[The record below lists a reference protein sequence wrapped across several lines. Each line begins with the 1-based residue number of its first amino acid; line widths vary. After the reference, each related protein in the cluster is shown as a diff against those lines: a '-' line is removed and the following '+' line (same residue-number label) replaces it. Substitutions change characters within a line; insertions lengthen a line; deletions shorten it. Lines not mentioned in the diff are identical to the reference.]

1 MWDPTPWVVTDADIS
16 PEMARLVA
24 YTASGGA
31 EGIIEPTDL
40 RVRAL
45 STPGNRVRVAPGG
58 ALLKN
63 RYAGGGQQTYA
74 LRNAT
79 QHNSPIITATGSSGG
94 RTDLVVARVL
104 DPNYEGSAPPDPNDF
119 QYARTEIIEG
129 VPSNTRSALDLN
141 LNFPAIALARINIP
155 SSTATITNSM
165 ITDLRHVANPR
176 IESRLFAYNILG
188 SDGSFHLTGMDNVD
202 GHAWPNLG
210 SHLWRIDVPE
220 WATHVQMLGTW
231 SGVRTFPVS
240 GRYGQLWARLGFNTG
255 YDERGQPSEDP
266 DAGVRVDTHRVHWN
280 LDDVPSGGVQ
290 RAFWSVADQR
300 PVPSSMRGLTGQP
313 IRMRGRLTQSGQ
325 TGTGI
330 PELDNF
336 SSISCLVQFTEGPA

>member
-31 EGIIEPTDL
+31 EGIIEPPDL

-58 ALLKN
+58 ALLRN
-63 RYAGGGQQTYA
+63 RYSGGGQQTYA
-74 LRNAT
+74 LRNAV
-79 QHNSPIITATGSSGG
+79 QHESPIITATGSSGG

-176 IESRLFAYNILG
+176 KDRQLIVRPLYRDEEFRLNRL
-188 SDGSFHLTGMDNVD
+188 SPNSQQ
-202 GHAWPNLG
+202 WPNLDLG
-210 SHLWRIDVPE
+210 DLRIPE
-220 WATHVQMLGTW
+220 WAERVRILATW
-231 SGVRTFPVS
+231 AGVYLDRAGGPS
-240 GRYGQLWARLGFNTG
+240 HGRIWVRFGS
-255 YDERGQPSEDP
+255 SEDP
-266 DAGVRVDTHRVHWN
+266 EGFDTQHTSWGKDTGENIGDVRETWIGGEDKGI
-280 LDDVPSGGVQ
+280 PS
-290 RAFWSVADQR
+290 RL
-300 PVPSSMRGLTGQP
+300 RGQTKQ
-313 IRMRGRLTQSGQ
+313 IRMRGRVNTE
-325 TGTGI
+325 TTGI
-330 PELDNF
+330 SRPVLDWLSVVSLDVEF
-336 SSISCLVQFTEGPA
+336 YETAV